1 MKPFPARKIP
11 RRPSPPPLLLF
22 VPRREEG
29 SLILRSHECRF
40 KDAVAVAVAEAVG
53 LERKGKNSRLIL
65 VAEGGGAEC
74 GFSGY
79 KVRRGMSR
87 RPRRMNHP
95 LEYIDLSL
103 EA

>member
-1 MKPFPARKIP
+1 MNVVLKMQ
-11 RRPSPPPLLLF
+11 S
-22 VPRREEG
+22 
-29 SLILRSHECRF
+29 RS
-40 KDAVAVAVAEAVG
+40 VAEAVG
-53 LERKGKNSRLIL
+53 LGRKGKNSRLIL
-65 VAEGGGAEC
+65 VAEGGGVGGAEC

-95 LEYIDLSL
+95 LEYIGLSL